1 MRRCRSQ
8 FRNPTSQ
15 IARPGRLFQLSQ
27 MFMMFAMFAMFAM
40 FSMFAMFAMFSRC
53 FRERAM
59 PEKKQ
64 NNKKCG
70 IRNAECRCGGPRV
83 SKGLSSKATFPS
95 WNLEFKQPA
104 EAGTQN
110 FLPPRPPKRR
120 PPLLIKEGSFR
131 NLEFSEAGLKTSE
144 RFTRFTN
151 FRCFTSFIRFKR
163 YRNIWPLQKMEQ
175 SDGVAAAARQAQPL
189 ARRLL

>member
-1 MRRCRSQ
+1 MRRCKSQ
-8 FRNPTSQ
+8 VRNPTSQ

-27 MFMMFAMFAMFAM
+27 MFMMFAMF
-40 FSMFAMFAMFSRC
+40 SRC

-64 NNKKCG
+64 NTMECG

-83 SKGLSSKATFPS
+83 SKGLSSKATFPI
-95 WNLEFKQPA
+95 WNLEFKPPA
-104 EAGTQN
+104 EARTQN

-131 NLEFSEAGLKTSE
+131 NLEFSEAGLKTSD
-144 RFTRFTN
+144 RFTRFKC
-151 FRCFTSFIRFKR
+151 FRHFISFIRFNCF
-163 YRNIWPLQKMEQ
+163 RNTCHL
-175 SDGVAAAARQAQPL
+175 
-189 ARRLL
+189 